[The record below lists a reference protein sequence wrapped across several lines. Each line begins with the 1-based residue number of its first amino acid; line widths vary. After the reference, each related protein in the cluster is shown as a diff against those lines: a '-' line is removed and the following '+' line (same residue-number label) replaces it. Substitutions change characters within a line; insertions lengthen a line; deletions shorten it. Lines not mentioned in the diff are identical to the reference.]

1 MSDDLLQRLKVH
13 GSVPAHIA
21 IIMDGNGRWAK
32 GRALPR
38 PLGHHAGMRA
48 VREVIQ
54 GSLDADVGV
63 LSLFAFS
70 QENWQ
75 RPAVEIDAL
84 MSLLEEYIAREVDN
98 LRSKR
103 VSVRILGDL
112 ERLAPGARQA
122 VDRIMA
128 ETAGGEDLALNLC
141 ISYSSR
147 AEITRAARQLAEE
160 VAAGRL
166 DPSDID
172 EDALARRLY
181 TAPWPDPDLLIRTSG
196 EMRIS
201 NFLLWQLAYAELYV
215 TPVLWPDF
223 TRRHLFEAI
232 LEFQRRDRRVGD
244 WRDGSGAHE
253 PQHPGGTDLVPLREI
268 EQLPGGERGRQ
279 DEQQDQRQAP
289 VPYQQQGQRD
299 RDDGEPDAP
308 HQIGVHQTETRPN
321 RRSRR

>member
-1 MSDDLLQRLKVH
+1 MSDDLLRRIRVH
-13 GSVPAHIA
+13 GSVPSHIA

-54 GSLDADVGV
+54 GCLDAGVGV
-63 LSLFAFS
+63 LTLFAFS

-75 RPAVEIDAL
+75 RPTVEIDAL
-84 MSLLEEYIAREVDN
+84 MSLLEEYIARELEN
-98 LRSKR
+98 LREQR
-103 VSVRILGDL
+103 VEVRILGDL
-112 ERLAPGARQA
+112 GRLASGARQA
-122 VDRIMA
+122 VDRVMA
-128 ETAGGEDLALNLC
+128 ETAGGQELALNLC

-147 AEITRAARQLAEE
+147 AEIARAARLLAED

-166 DPSDID
+166 AADEVD
-172 EDALARRLY
+172 EDELSRRLY
-181 TAPWPDPDLLIRTSG
+181 TFPAPDPDLLIRTSG

-232 LEFQRRDRRVGD
+232 LEFQRRDRRF
-244 WRDGSGAHE
+244 
-253 PQHPGGTDLVPLREI
+253 
-268 EQLPGGERGRQ
+268 GR
-279 DEQQDQRQAP
+279 
-289 VPYQQQGQRD
+289 VS
-299 RDDGEPDAP
+299 
-308 HQIGVHQTETRPN
+308 V
-321 RRSRR
+321 

>member
-1 MSDDLLQRLKVH
+1 MSDDLLRRLKVH

-54 GSLDADVGV
+54 GCLDADVGV

-147 AEITRAARQLAEE
+147 AEIARAARQLAEE

-166 DPSDID
+166 DPADID

-232 LEFQRRDRRVGD
+232 LEFQRRDRRF
-244 WRDGSGAHE
+244 
-253 PQHPGGTDLVPLREI
+253 
-268 EQLPGGERGRQ
+268 GR
-279 DEQQDQRQAP
+279 
-289 VPYQQQGQRD
+289 VS
-299 RDDGEPDAP
+299 
-308 HQIGVHQTETRPN
+308 V
-321 RRSRR
+321 

>member
-1 MSDDLLQRLKVH
+1 MSDDLLQRVTVH
-13 GSVPAHIA
+13 GAVPAHVA

-38 PLGHHAGMRA
+38 PLGHHAGMTA

-54 GSLDADVGV
+54 GCLDAGVGV
-63 LSLFAFS
+63 LTLFAFS

-75 RPAVEIDAL
+75 RPPLEIEAL
-84 MSLLEEYIAREVDN
+84 MSLLEEYIAREMDH

-103 VSVRILGDL
+103 VEVRILGELD
-112 ERLAPGARQA
+112 RLTPGARRA
-122 VDRIMA
+122 VDRVMT
-128 ETAGGEDLALNLC
+128 ETAGGEGLALNLC

-147 AEITRAARQLAEE
+147 AELARAARRLAEE

-166 DPSDID
+166 DPAAID
-172 EDALARRLY
+172 EEAMARELY

-232 LEFQRRDRRVGD
+232 LEFQRRDRRF
-244 WRDGSGAHE
+244 
-253 PQHPGGTDLVPLREI
+253 
-268 EQLPGGERGRQ
+268 GRVS
-279 DEQQDQRQAP
+279 A
-289 VPYQQQGQRD
+289 
-299 RDDGEPDAP
+299 
-308 HQIGVHQTETRPN
+308 
-321 RRSRR
+321 